1 MQYLLEVN
9 SVDIIAVDFSYDILK
24 VTENKISYIFRDH
37 AQTINKPTH
46 ISGLLIDQVYIKKN
60 LIKKF
65 FIKVIVKNIYFSDR
79 DSLRIAIEKNAI
91 DFHIC
96 P

>member
-37 AQTINKPTH
+37 AQTINKPT
-46 ISGLLIDQVYIKKN
+46 YIW
-60 LIKKF
+60 IT
-65 FIKVIVKNIYFSDR
+65 DR
-79 DSLRIAIEKNAI
+79 SSLYQEKLDEKI
-91 DFHIC
+91 FHQGNC
-96 P
+96 